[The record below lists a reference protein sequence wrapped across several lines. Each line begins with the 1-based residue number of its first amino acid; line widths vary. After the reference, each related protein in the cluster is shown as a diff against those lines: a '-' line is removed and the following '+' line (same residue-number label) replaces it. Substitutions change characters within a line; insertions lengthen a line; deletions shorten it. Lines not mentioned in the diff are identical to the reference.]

1 MRGAVAPGLFAP
13 PGGLL
18 DHMFACDRGRGRGEI
33 GPEVSEPFSARGW
46 ENQPAG
52 ATRAWSNL
60 VTGRTAAGRRVA
72 ARDATSARV
81 SRSTYRVSALVK
93 EVKERSGT
101 GLTFGTVASSA
112 DLSSSPRASSRD
124 GDDDGGG
131 FLGDGVGLDRAGA
144 SSSAASSS
152 TPSGNRPSGRSPRS
166 SSSPS
171 RGAPAAEEVMP
182 AGGQSSGNKLTV
194 SPFFFPFRS
203 GGWGGCRAA
212 TRVSDPRPG
221 ATPRRVDA

>member
-1 MRGAVAPGLFAP
+1 M
-13 PGGLL
+13 
-18 DHMFACDRGRGRGEI
+18 
-33 GPEVSEPFSARGW
+33 
-46 ENQPAG
+46 
-52 ATRAWSNL
+52 
-60 VTGRTAAGRRVA
+60 
-72 ARDATSARV
+72 
-81 SRSTYRVSALVK
+81 K

-182 AGGQSSGNKLTV
+182 AGGQSSGNKIDGL
-194 SPFFFPFRS
+194 PLFFPFRS
-203 GGWGGCRAA
+203 GGGEGAEPRRESATLDPARRRAGSTRDTRPRLRSRLAPSLLRRRLPRAA
-212 TRVSDPRPG
+212 LDQWPRGRKLDDRKELSRVWRCGKELLSAGWNIIKSVLG
-221 ATPRRVDA
+221 AGPVGFF

>member
-1 MRGAVAPGLFAP
+1 MDGARATGTRTTSYRVAGSGDARRGGARALRPSRWAARPHVRLRSRRGAGRSGHRSVNRFPARA
-13 PGGLL
+13 GGKP
-18 DHMFACDRGRGRGEI
+18 A
-33 GPEVSEPFSARGW
+33 
-46 ENQPAG
+46 AG
-52 ATRAWSNL
+52 ATRM
-60 VTGRTAAGRRVA
+60 GRIRLPEGRPAGRRVA
-72 ARDATSARV
+72 GRDATSARV
-81 SRSTYRVSALVK
+81 SRSSYRVGALVK
-93 EVKERSGT
+93 EVKERSGP

-182 AGGQSSGNKLTV
+182 AGGQSSGNNN
-194 SPFFFPFRS
+194 
-203 GGWGGCRAA
+203 
-212 TRVSDPRPG
+212 
-221 ATPRRVDA
+221 